1 MKIRC
6 IDNSYYKFSLIQG
19 KIYDVLSV
27 EQGWYR
33 IMDEDQDDDDA
44 EVPGYLYPPALF
56 EIVEP

>member
-1 MKIRC
+1 MKV
-6 IDNSYYKFSLIQG
+6 KFLGQTGIATLIHG

-27 EQGWYR
+27 EQDWYR

>member
-1 MKIRC
+1 MKV
-6 IDNSYYKFSLIQG
+6 KFLGQTGIATLIHG